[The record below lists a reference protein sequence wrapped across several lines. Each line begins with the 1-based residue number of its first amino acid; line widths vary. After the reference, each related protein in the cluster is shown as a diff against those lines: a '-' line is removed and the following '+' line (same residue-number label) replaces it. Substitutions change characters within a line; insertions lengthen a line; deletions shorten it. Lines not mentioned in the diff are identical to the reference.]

1 MTKGTMVSNCKNL
14 NLLLETV
21 NKTNSCGKRNMK
33 QHMSDHTASHC
44 GRCMPCM
51 YRRAALRGYRD
62 LTTYGDTLEQLYHDK
77 GERSDDFFAMI
88 NFLRLNMSDDEIRRE
103 LRIAGLGRL
112 DTFERYLQLV
122 KETREELRA
131 MIQAQNDCDDVKRY
145 VGRI

>member
-1 MTKGTMVSNCKNL
+1 
-14 NLLLETV
+14 
-21 NKTNSCGKRNMK
+21 
-33 QHMSDHTASHC
+33 
-44 GRCMPCM
+44 MPCM